1 MENLGLCEAKRPQRN
16 EVRTEHV
23 MAVYLDYNASAPIDE
38 RVLERMIEVY
48 RFHYGN
54 ADSRT
59 HIFGTE
65 AKEIVSEARRT
76 IANILSVDST
86 DVFFT
91 SGATESNNMAILGLL
106 DHALESG
113 RNHFITTSI
122 EHKSVLEAMKYL
134 QKKGCVVDFVSPDTS
149 GRIKPEQILS
159 LVTEKTLLVSMM
171 HVNSETGII
180 QPIEEVGEVLSKTK
194 TYFHIDATQG
204 FGKLNESLRR
214 TKYNMLSITAHKL
227 GGPQG
232 IGAFVLRRD
241 RTYRRP
247 PVKQLMYGGQQERGY
262 RPGTTPVALVAG
274 FALAAELC
282 DKEASQHM
290 EACRKIKND
299 FLSAIEGLKYSL
311 NGDQAYCLPTTVNI
325 SFHGVD
331 AEGIFLALKN
341 DYAFSN
347 GSACNSGSHAPSYAL
362 TAMGLNENRISEA
375 VRISWVHNT
384 QADFTPLTIYVRSIS
399 E

>member
-1 MENLGLCEAKRPQRN
+1 
-16 EVRTEHV
+16 
-23 MAVYLDYNASAPIDE
+23 MAIYLDYNASAPIEE
-38 RVLERMIEVY
+38 RVLERMIDVY
-48 RFHYGN
+48 RSHYGN

-65 AKEIVSEARRT
+65 AKEIVTTSRKI
-76 IANILSVDST
+76 IADILAVDST

-91 SGATESNNMAILGLL
+91 SGSTESNNMAIVGLL
-106 DHALESG
+106 DYALESG

-134 QKKGCVVDFVSPDTS
+134 QEKGCSVDFVSPDSS
-149 GRIKPEQILS
+149 GRIRPEQILD

-180 QPIEEVGEVLSKTK
+180 QPIEEVGEALSKTK

-204 FGKLNESLRR
+204 FGKLNQSLRKA
-214 TKYNMLSITAHKL
+214 KYNMLSITAHKL

-232 IGAFVLRRD
+232 IGAFVLKRD
-241 RTYRRP
+241 KTYRRP

-274 FALAAELC
+274 FALAAEIC
-282 DKEASQHM
+282 EQESAMHAEHCQN
-290 EACRKIKND
+290 IKNS
-299 FLSAIEGLKYSL
+299 FLNAISGLNYTI
-311 NGDQAYCLPTTVNI
+311 NGDQNYCLPSTINI

-331 AEGIFLALKN
+331 AEGIFLAIKE

-347 GSACNSGSHAPSYAL
+347 GSACNSGSHAPSYVL
-362 TAMGLNENRISEA
+362 TAMGLDENRISEA
-375 VRISWVHNT
+375 IRVSWNYNT
-384 QADFTPLTIYVRSIS
+384 QVDFTSLIDYVKAIT

>member
-1 MENLGLCEAKRPQRN
+1 
-16 EVRTEHV
+16 
-23 MAVYLDYNASAPIDE
+23 MALYLDYNASAPVDE

-48 RFHYGN
+48 RSHYGN

-59 HIFGTE
+59 HAFGTD
-65 AKEIVSEARRT
+65 AKEIVSTSRKT
-76 IANILSVDST
+76 IASILGVDSS

-91 SGATESNNMAILGLL
+91 SGSTESNNMAILGLL
-106 DHALESG
+106 DYALESG

-122 EHKSVLEAMKYL
+122 EHKSVLETMKYL
-134 QKKGCVVDFVSPDTS
+134 QKKGCVVDFVSPDAS
-149 GRIKPEQILS
+149 GRVKASQILD
-159 LVTEKTLLVSMM
+159 LVTDKTLLVSMM
-171 HVNSETGII
+171 HVNSETGVI
-180 QPIEEVGEVLSKTK
+180 QPIEEVGEALAKTK

-204 FGKLNESLRR
+204 FGKLNDSLRK
-214 TKYNMLSITAHKL
+214 TKYNMMSITAHKL

-232 IGAFVLRRD
+232 VGAFILRRD

-282 DKEASQHM
+282 DKESAAHM
-290 EACRKIKND
+290 ENCKKIKSS
-299 FLSAIEGLKYSL
+299 FLNSVQGLDYTL
-311 NGDQAYCLPTTVNI
+311 NGDQGFCLPSTINI

-331 AEGIFLALKN
+331 AEGIFLAIKE

-347 GSACNSGSHAPSYAL
+347 GSACNSGSHAPSYVL
-362 TAMGLNENRISEA
+362 TAMGLDEARINEAI
-375 VRISWVHNT
+375 RISWNYDTTV
-384 QADFTPLTIYVRSIS
+384 DFTTLVDYVKSMVD
-399 E
+399 

>member
-1 MENLGLCEAKRPQRN
+1 MAK
-16 EVRTEHV
+16 
-23 MAVYLDYNASAPIDE
+23 YIDYNASAPIEE
-38 RVLERMIEVY
+38 RVLERMIDVY
-48 RFHYGN
+48 RSHYGN

-65 AKEIVSEARRT
+65 AKEIVTTSRKA
-76 IANILSVDST
+76 IADILGVDST

-91 SGATESNNMAILGLL
+91 SGSTESNNMAIVGLL
-106 DHALESG
+106 DYALESG

-134 QKKGCVVDFVSPDTS
+134 QEKGCSVDFVSPDSS
-149 GRIKPEQILS
+149 GRIRPEQILD

-180 QPIEEVGEVLSKTK
+180 QPIEEVGEALSKTK

-204 FGKLNESLRR
+204 FGKLNQSLRK

-232 IGAFVLRRD
+232 VGAFVLRRD
-241 RTYRRP
+241 KTYRRP

-274 FALAAELC
+274 FALAAEIC
-282 DKEASQHM
+282 EQESAMHAEHCQN
-290 EACRKIKND
+290 IKNS
-299 FLSAIEGLKYSL
+299 FLNAISGLNYTI
-311 NGDQAYCLPTTVNI
+311 NGDQNYCLPSTINI

-331 AEGIFLALKN
+331 AEGIFLAIKE

-347 GSACNSGSHAPSYAL
+347 GSACNSGSHAPSYVL
-362 TAMGLNENRISEA
+362 TAMGLDENRISEA
-375 VRISWVHNT
+375 IRVSWNYNT
-384 QADFTPLTIYVRSIS
+384 QVDFTSLIDYVKAMT

>member
-1 MENLGLCEAKRPQRN
+1 
-16 EVRTEHV
+16 
-23 MAVYLDYNASAPIDE
+23 MAVYLDYNASSPVDE
-38 RVLERMIEVY
+38 RVLERMIDVY
-48 RFHYGN
+48 RSHYGN

-65 AKEIVSEARRT
+65 AKEIVTTSRKA
-76 IANILSVDST
+76 IADILGVDST

-91 SGATESNNMAILGLL
+91 SGSTESNNMAIVGLL
-106 DHALESG
+106 DYALESG

-134 QKKGCVVDFVSPDTS
+134 QEKGCSVDFVSPDSS
-149 GRIKPEQILS
+149 GRIRPEQILD

-180 QPIEEVGEVLSKTK
+180 QPIEEVGEALSKTK

-204 FGKLNESLRR
+204 FGKLNQSLRKA
-214 TKYNMLSITAHKL
+214 KYNMLSITAHKI

-232 IGAFVLRRD
+232 VGAFVLRRD
-241 RTYRRP
+241 KTYRRP

-274 FALAAELC
+274 FALAAEIC
-282 DKEASQHM
+282 EQESAMHAEHCQN
-290 EACRKIKND
+290 IKNS
-299 FLSAIEGLKYSL
+299 FLNAISGLNYTI
-311 NGDQAYCLPTTVNI
+311 NGDQNYCLPSTINI

-331 AEGIFLALKN
+331 AEGIFLAIKE

-347 GSACNSGSHAPSYAL
+347 GSACNSGSHAPSYVL
-362 TAMGLNENRISEA
+362 TAMGLDENRISEA
-375 VRISWVHNT
+375 IRVSWNYNT
-384 QADFTPLTIYVRSIS
+384 QVDFTSLIDYVKAIT

>member
-1 MENLGLCEAKRPQRN
+1 
-16 EVRTEHV
+16 
-23 MAVYLDYNASAPIDE
+23 MAIYLDYNASAPIEE
-38 RVLERMIEVY
+38 RVLERMIDVY
-48 RFHYGN
+48 RSHYGN

-65 AKEIVSEARRT
+65 AKEIVTTSRKA
-76 IANILSVDST
+76 IADILGVDST

-91 SGATESNNMAILGLL
+91 SGSTESNNMAIVGLL
-106 DHALESG
+106 DYALESG

-134 QKKGCVVDFVSPDTS
+134 QEKGCSVDFVSPDSS
-149 GRIKPEQILS
+149 GRIRPEQILD

-180 QPIEEVGEVLSKTK
+180 QPIEEVGEALSKTK

-204 FGKLNESLRR
+204 FGKLNQSLRKA
-214 TKYNMLSITAHKL
+214 KYNMLSITAHKI

-232 IGAFVLRRD
+232 VGAFVLRRD
-241 RTYRRP
+241 KTYRRP

-274 FALAAELC
+274 FALAAEIC
-282 DKEASQHM
+282 EQESAMHAEHCQN
-290 EACRKIKND
+290 IKNS
-299 FLSAIEGLKYSL
+299 FLNAISGLNYTI
-311 NGDQAYCLPTTVNI
+311 NGDQNYCLPSTINI

-331 AEGIFLALKN
+331 AEGIFLAIKE

-347 GSACNSGSHAPSYAL
+347 GSACNSGSHAPSYVL
-362 TAMGLNENRISEA
+362 TSMGLDESRVNEAIR
-375 VRISWVHNT
+375 VSWNYNT
-384 QADFTPLTIYVRSIS
+384 KVDFSALVSYVKSIIG
-399 E
+399 